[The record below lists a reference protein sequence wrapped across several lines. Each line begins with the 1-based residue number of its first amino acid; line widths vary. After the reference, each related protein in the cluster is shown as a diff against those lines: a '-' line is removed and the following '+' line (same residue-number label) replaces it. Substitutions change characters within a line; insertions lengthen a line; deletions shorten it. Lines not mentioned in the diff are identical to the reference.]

1 MKTSTD
7 TLKALIAY
15 VEKTRAEVVEDDTLP
30 RKERLLVIE
39 RLMSALT
46 TDEVKA
52 ARLRDVD
59 GLSVQLDQ
67 HFEDLHW
74 RWQEIDQG
82 RPVKRLPRGHLR
94 EMLGGLR

>member
-1 MKTSTD
+1 MTPTD
-7 TLKALIAY
+7 TLKALLAY
-15 VEKTRAEVVEDDTLP
+15 VELTRAEVVEDDTLP

-39 RLMSALT
+39 RLMSALRA
-46 TDEVKA
+46 DDVRA
-52 ARLRDVD
+52 ARLLDCD
-59 GLSVQLDQ
+59 GLGVQLDQ

-82 RPVKRLPRGHLR
+82 RPVQRLPRGHLR

>member
-39 RLMSALT
+39 RLMGALRA
-46 TDEVKA
+46 DDVRA
-52 ARLRDVD
+52 ARLLDCD
-59 GLSVQLDQ
+59 GLSMQLDQ

-74 RWQEIDQG
+74 RWQEIERGQ
-82 RPVKRLPRGHLR
+82 PVKRLPRGHLR
-94 EMLGGLR
+94 KMLGGLR